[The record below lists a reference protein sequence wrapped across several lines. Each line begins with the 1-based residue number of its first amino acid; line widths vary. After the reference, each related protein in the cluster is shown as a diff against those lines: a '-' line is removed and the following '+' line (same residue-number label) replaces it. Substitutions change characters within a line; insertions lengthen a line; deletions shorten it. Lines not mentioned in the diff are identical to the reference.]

1 MGRLVRN
8 LLGILAVIA
17 MVAGPA
23 AAHFQLVPPL
33 AGFVPFALGG
43 LVALVTG
50 LVSLVQL
57 VRGRG
62 LTLGGGLAVLG
73 GLALVAIASGG
84 AGHPRINDFTTDLA
98 DPPTFRAAAALPENA
113 GRDLSY
119 PAAFAAIQRECCA
132 DLHPAKLA
140 VAPADAR
147 TRALQAVTELPG
159 WRTTRD
165 DAATFE
171 VEGVVTSQLFRFSD
185 DVVVRIRPDGTG
197 SVVDVRSKSRDG
209 QGDMGVN
216 AARIRQIVGRVE
228 AAR

>member
-1 MGRLVRN
+1 M
-8 LLGILAVIA
+8 
-17 MVAGPA
+17 
-23 AAHFQLVPPL
+23 VPPL
-33 AGFVPFALGG
+33 GGFVPFALGG

-73 GLALVAIASGG
+73 GLTLLALASRG

-119 PAAFAAIQRECCA
+119 PATFAAIQRECCS

-140 VAPADAR
+140 VSPADAK
-147 TRALQAVTELPG
+147 TRVLLVVTALPD

-171 VEGVVTSQLFRFSD
+171 VEGVVTSGLFRFSD
-185 DVVVRIRPDGTG
+185 DVVVRIRPDGAG
-197 SVVDVRSKSRDG
+197 SIVDVRSKSRDG
-209 QGDMGVN
+209 QGDLGVT
-216 AARIRQIVGRVE
+216 AARIREIVGRVE